1 MAERHGIYTT
11 EAPFSVPTPVSP
23 MATLP
28 VVFGTAPVNL
38 TALEN
43 PRESSCLVQKLE

>member
-11 EAPFSVPTPVSP
+11 GVSVPTPVSP

-38 TALEN
+38 TALEK